1 MERQRNWFHEL
12 GGDFVDKT
20 KECVNYFKSIKAYK
34 RMFEAIRD
42 KYRSL
47 GNLGGTIELKNLS
60 SDEQEALSGLLKR
73 DYYSK
78 KSASIKL
85 EKIINALENTKFA
98 GVDFEKILIGYFG
111 EDLISNKEEKR
122 IYDEMRK
129 NFFDEILKKN
139 EGSLAYNWLES
150 LLKNKDN
157 SYKFIIQKYEK
168 NKDELKSM
176 LQLTM
181 SAINNLS
188 FDENNID
195 RLAIFSSKVSKNP
208 HTFDTDNNCGKLL
221 LYAISFLLG
230 IDYPKNAE
238 ERAEALYKAG
248 IIDDEVSN
256 FTMISGLLGY
266 KNGQV
271 HPGWEGFS
279 KLKEPIQIS
288 LWNLSRVDKV
298 SANNKIV
305 YVFENPTVFSEV
317 LYKTIDY
324 NPSLI
329 CTYGQIRLASFV
341 LLDKLCNSVEAI
353 YYSGDFDPEGLLIAD
368 KLIERYGE
376 KVKLWHFEI
385 NDYLKIISNKK
396 IDGTRLKKLE
406 KIKNSKLKQLGD
418 LLKQNAFAAYQELLI
433 DEYVTDISNAHG
445 DSSFEI

>member
-1 MERQRNWFHEL
+1 M
-12 GGDFVDKT
+12 DKT
-20 KECVNYFKSIKAYK
+20 KECVNYFKSTKAYK
-34 RMFEAIRD
+34 RMFEAIRE

-60 SDEQEALSGLLKR
+60 PDEQEALSGLLKR

-78 KSASIKL
+78 KSASVKI

-98 GVDFEKILIGYFG
+98 GIDFEKVLMGYFG
-111 EDLISNKEEKR
+111 EDLISKKEEKR
-122 IYDEMRK
+122 ISDEMREK
-129 NFFDEILKKN
+129 FFGEILKKY
-139 EGSLAYNWLES
+139 EASKAYNWLES
-150 LLKNKDN
+150 SLKNKDN

-168 NKDELKSM
+168 NKAELESM

-181 SAINNLS
+181 NAINSLS
-188 FDENNID
+188 FDVNNIE
-195 RLAIFSSKVSKNP
+195 RLAIFSSRISKNP
-208 HTFDTDNNCGKLL
+208 HTFDTDSECGKLL

-230 IDYPKNAE
+230 IDFPKNAE
-238 ERAEALYKAG
+238 ERAEALYRAG

-279 KLKEPIQIS
+279 KLKEPVQIS
-288 LWNLSRVDKV
+288 LWNLSRVDSV
-298 SANNKIV
+298 SANNNIV

-317 LYKTIDY
+317 LYKTSEY

-341 LLDKLCNSVEAI
+341 LLDKLCDSVEVI

-376 KVKLWHFEI
+376 KIKLWHFESS
-385 NDYLKIISNKK
+385 DYLKIISNKK
-396 IDGTRLKKLE
+396 IDDTRLKKLE
-406 KIKNSKLKQLGD
+406 KIKNPKLKQLGD

-433 DEYVTDISNAHG
+433 DEYVADIIKYHG